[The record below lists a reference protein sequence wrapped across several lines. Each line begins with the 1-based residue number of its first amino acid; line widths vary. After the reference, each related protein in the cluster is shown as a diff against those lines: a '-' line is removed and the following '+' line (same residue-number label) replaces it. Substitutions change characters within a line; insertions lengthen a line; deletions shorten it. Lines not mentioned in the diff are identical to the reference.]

1 VTTPS
6 GAQLASAVAS
16 NVRTSTI
23 WPIGVIDGSRQRGL
37 TEDHLERWIES
48 RLVDLQILADP

>member
-1 VTTPS
+1 
-6 GAQLASAVAS
+6 
-16 NVRTSTI
+16 
-23 WPIGVIDGSRQRGL
+23 VIDGSRQRGL